1 MEENQQLQDKVDEL
15 TAQNSQLTQDLDE
28 LDRLEQL
35 YDLDQQYSEYDK
47 VAAQVIAMDDENWFS
62 TFTINR
68 GTDDGIQVDCNV
80 ITEGGLVRDRSGS
93 GKKLATVRSIID
105 DSSNVSAMTMSTSDR
120 CIVSGDLRL
129 INEGK
134 LQFIHLK
141 DNDDKIQEGEKIVT
155 SDVSEKFLPGILIGY
170 VSEIQEDPNNL
181 TKTGTLTPVVDFE
194 HIREVLVIKELK
206 TAERGFIN
214 EDQKKTVL
222 YPGYSG
228 LLYPADYG
236 FPGTGYRIHRS
247 ESAADR
253 HHFFRFYAG
262 KGHRYLDRIS
272 LRDTERYLLRKS
284 PGLLCPDLSVHRLR
298 SRMLHQDFYDEEIR
312 VPMF

>member
-1 MEENQQLQDKVDEL
+1 MKKKFNWVIKSKHILIIMILVCISLMALAATVSLPVGPVKNAIGYAIIPFQNGINSIGKTLDGATAGLQSKQQLVEENQQLQEKVDQL
-15 TAQNSQLTQDLDE
+15 TEQNSQLTQDLDE
-28 LDRLEQL
+28 LDRLQEL
-35 YDLDQQYSEYDK
+35 YALDQQYSEYDK

-68 GTDDGIQVDCNV
+68 GTDDRIQVDCNV
-80 ITEGGLVRDRSGS
+80 ITEGGLVGIVTEV
-93 GKKLATVRSIID
+93 GKDWATVRSIID

-141 DNDDKIQEGEKIVT
+141 DDEDRIQEGEKIIT

-170 VSEIQEDPNNL
+170 VSEIEEDPNNL

-206 TAERGFIN
+206 Q
-214 EDQKKTVL
+214 QK
-222 YPGYSG
+222 GDS
-228 LLYPADYG
+228 
-236 FPGTGYRIHRS
+236 
-247 ESAADR
+247 
-253 HHFFRFYAG
+253 
-262 KGHRYLDRIS
+262 
-272 LRDTERYLLRKS
+272 
-284 PGLLCPDLSVHRLR
+284 
-298 SRMLHQDFYDEEIR
+298 
-312 VPMF
+312 

>member
-1 MEENQQLQDKVDEL
+1 MKKKFNWVIKSKHILVIMILVCVSLMVLAATVSLPTGPVKSILGYAVIPFQKGINSIGTALDGATAGLQSRQALLEENQALQEQVDDL

-28 LDRLEQL
+28 LDRLQEL
-35 YDLDQQYSEYDK
+35 YALDQQYSEYDK
-47 VAAQVIAMDDENWFS
+47 VAAEVIAMDDENWFS

-80 ITEGGLVRDRSGS
+80 IAGSGLVGIVTDVGS
-93 GKKLATVRSIID
+93 NWATVRSIID

-141 DNDDKIQEGEKIVT
+141 DNDDRIQEGEKIVT

-170 VSEIQEDPNNL
+170 VSEIEEDPNNL

-206 TAERGFIN
+206 Q
-214 EDQKKTVL
+214 QK
-222 YPGYSG
+222 GDS
-228 LLYPADYG
+228 
-236 FPGTGYRIHRS
+236 
-247 ESAADR
+247 
-253 HHFFRFYAG
+253 
-262 KGHRYLDRIS
+262 
-272 LRDTERYLLRKS
+272 
-284 PGLLCPDLSVHRLR
+284 
-298 SRMLHQDFYDEEIR
+298 
-312 VPMF
+312 

>member
-1 MEENQQLQDKVDEL
+1 MKKKFNWVIKSKHILIIMILVCISLMALAATVSLPVGPVKNAIGYAIIPFQNGINSIGKTLDGATAGLQSKQQLVEENQQLQEKVDQL
-15 TAQNSQLTQDLDE
+15 TEQNSQLTQDLDE
-28 LDRLEQL
+28 LDRLQEL
-35 YDLDQQYSEYDK
+35 YALDQQYSEYDK

-80 ITEGGLVRDRSGS
+80 ITEGGLVGIVTEV
-93 GKKLATVRSIID
+93 GKDWATVRSIID

-120 CIVSGDLRL
+120 CIVAGDLRL

-141 DNDDKIQEGEKIVT
+141 DDDDRIQEGEKIIT

-181 TKTGTLTPVVDFE
+181 TKTGTLTPAVDFE

-206 TAERGFIN
+206 Q
-214 EDQKKTVL
+214 QK
-222 YPGYSG
+222 GDS
-228 LLYPADYG
+228 
-236 FPGTGYRIHRS
+236 
-247 ESAADR
+247 
-253 HHFFRFYAG
+253 
-262 KGHRYLDRIS
+262 
-272 LRDTERYLLRKS
+272 
-284 PGLLCPDLSVHRLR
+284 
-298 SRMLHQDFYDEEIR
+298 
-312 VPMF
+312 

>member
-1 MEENQQLQDKVDEL
+1 MKKKFNWVIKSKHILIIMILVCVSLMVLAVTVSLPTGPVKSVLGYAVIPFQKGINSIGTALDGATAGLQSKQKLLEENQALQEQVDDL

-28 LDRLEQL
+28 LDRLQKL
-35 YDLDQQYSEYDK
+35 YALDQQYSEYDK
-47 VAAQVIAMDDENWFS
+47 VAAEVIAMDDENWFS

-80 ITEGGLVRDRSGS
+80 IAGSGLVGIVTDVGS
-93 GKKLATVRSIID
+93 NWATVRSIID

-141 DNDDKIQEGEKIVT
+141 DNDDRIQEGEKIVT

-170 VSEIQEDPNNL
+170 VSEIEEDPDNL

-206 TAERGFIN
+206 Q
-214 EDQKKTVL
+214 QK
-222 YPGYSG
+222 GDS
-228 LLYPADYG
+228 
-236 FPGTGYRIHRS
+236 
-247 ESAADR
+247 
-253 HHFFRFYAG
+253 
-262 KGHRYLDRIS
+262 
-272 LRDTERYLLRKS
+272 
-284 PGLLCPDLSVHRLR
+284 
-298 SRMLHQDFYDEEIR
+298 
-312 VPMF
+312 

>member
-1 MEENQQLQDKVDEL
+1 MKKKFNWVIKSKHILVIMILVCVSLMVLAATVSLPTGPVKSILGYAVIPFQKGINSIGTALDGATAGLQSRQALLEENQALQEQVDDL

-28 LDRLEQL
+28 LDRLQEL
-35 YDLDQQYSEYDK
+35 YALDQQYSEYDK
-47 VAAQVIAMDDENWFS
+47 VAAEVIAMDDENWFS

-80 ITEGGLVRDRSGS
+80 IAGSGLVGIITDVGS
-93 GKKLATVRSIID
+93 NWATVRSIID

-141 DNDDKIQEGEKIVT
+141 DDDDRIQEGEKIVT

-170 VSEIQEDPNNL
+170 VSEIEEDPNNL

-206 TAERGFIN
+206 Q
-214 EDQKKTVL
+214 QK
-222 YPGYSG
+222 GDS
-228 LLYPADYG
+228 
-236 FPGTGYRIHRS
+236 
-247 ESAADR
+247 
-253 HHFFRFYAG
+253 
-262 KGHRYLDRIS
+262 
-272 LRDTERYLLRKS
+272 
-284 PGLLCPDLSVHRLR
+284 
-298 SRMLHQDFYDEEIR
+298 
-312 VPMF
+312 

>member
-1 MEENQQLQDKVDEL
+1 MKKKFNWVIKSKHILIIMILVCVSLMVLAVTVSLPTGPVKSVLGYAVIPFQKGINSIGTALDGATAGLQSKQKLLEENQALQEQVDDL

-28 LDRLEQL
+28 LDRLQKL
-35 YDLDQQYSEYDK
+35 YALDQQYSEYDK
-47 VAAQVIAMDDENWFS
+47 VAAEVIAMDDENWFS

-80 ITEGGLVRDRSGS
+80 IAGSGLVGIVTDVGS
-93 GKKLATVRSIID
+93 NWATVRSIID

-141 DNDDKIQEGEKIVT
+141 DNDDRIQEGEKIVT

-170 VSEIQEDPNNL
+170 VSEIEEDPNNL

-194 HIREVLVIKELK
+194 HILEVLVIKELK
-206 TAERGFIN
+206 Q
-214 EDQKKTVL
+214 QK
-222 YPGYSG
+222 GDS
-228 LLYPADYG
+228 
-236 FPGTGYRIHRS
+236 
-247 ESAADR
+247 
-253 HHFFRFYAG
+253 
-262 KGHRYLDRIS
+262 
-272 LRDTERYLLRKS
+272 
-284 PGLLCPDLSVHRLR
+284 
-298 SRMLHQDFYDEEIR
+298 
-312 VPMF
+312 

>member
-1 MEENQQLQDKVDEL
+1 MKKKFNWVIKSKHILVIMILICVSLMVLAATVSLPTGPVKSILGYAVIPFQKGINSIGTALDGATAGLQSRQALLEENQALQEQVDDL

-28 LDRLEQL
+28 LDRLQEL
-35 YDLDQQYSEYDK
+35 YALDQQYSEYDK
-47 VAAQVIAMDDENWFS
+47 VAAEVIAMDDENWFS

-80 ITEGGLVRDRSGS
+80 IAGSGLVGIVTDVGS
-93 GKKLATVRSIID
+93 NWATVRSIID

-141 DNDDKIQEGEKIVT
+141 DDDDRIQEGEKIVT

-170 VSEIQEDPNNL
+170 VSEIEEDPNNL

-194 HIREVLVIKELK
+194 HIREVLEIKELK
-206 TAERGFIN
+206 Q
-214 EDQKKTVL
+214 QK
-222 YPGYSG
+222 GDS
-228 LLYPADYG
+228 
-236 FPGTGYRIHRS
+236 
-247 ESAADR
+247 
-253 HHFFRFYAG
+253 
-262 KGHRYLDRIS
+262 
-272 LRDTERYLLRKS
+272 
-284 PGLLCPDLSVHRLR
+284 
-298 SRMLHQDFYDEEIR
+298 
-312 VPMF
+312 

>member
-1 MEENQQLQDKVDEL
+1 MEENQALQEQVDDL

-28 LDRLEQL
+28 LDRLQEL
-35 YDLDQQYSEYDK
+35 YALDQQYSEYDK
-47 VAAQVIAMDDENWFS
+47 VAAEVIAMDDENWFS

-68 GTDDGIQVDCNV
+68 GTDDGIQVDRNV
-80 ITEGGLVRDRSGS
+80 IAGSGLVGIVTDVGS
-93 GKKLATVRSIID
+93 NWATVRSIID

-141 DNDDKIQEGEKIVT
+141 DDDDRIQEGEKIVT

-170 VSEIQEDPNNL
+170 VSEIEEDPNNL

-206 TAERGFIN
+206 Q
-214 EDQKKTVL
+214 QK
-222 YPGYSG
+222 GDS
-228 LLYPADYG
+228 
-236 FPGTGYRIHRS
+236 
-247 ESAADR
+247 
-253 HHFFRFYAG
+253 
-262 KGHRYLDRIS
+262 
-272 LRDTERYLLRKS
+272 
-284 PGLLCPDLSVHRLR
+284 
-298 SRMLHQDFYDEEIR
+298 
-312 VPMF
+312 

>member
-1 MEENQQLQDKVDEL
+1 MKKKFNWVIKSKHILVIMILVCVSLMVLAATVSLPTGPVKSILGYAVIPFQKGINSIGTALDGATAGLQSRQALLEENQALQEQVDDL

-28 LDRLEQL
+28 LDRLQEL
-35 YDLDQQYSEYDK
+35 YALDQQYSEYDK
-47 VAAQVIAMDDENWFS
+47 VAAEVIAMDDENWFS

-80 ITEGGLVRDRSGS
+80 IAGSGLVGIVTDVGS
-93 GKKLATVRSIID
+93 NWATVRSIID
-105 DSSNVSAMTMSTSDR
+105 DSSKVSAMTMSTSDR

-141 DNDDKIQEGEKIVT
+141 DDDDRIQEGEKIVT

-170 VSEIQEDPNNL
+170 VSEIEEDPNNL

-206 TAERGFIN
+206 Q
-214 EDQKKTVL
+214 QK
-222 YPGYSG
+222 GDS
-228 LLYPADYG
+228 
-236 FPGTGYRIHRS
+236 
-247 ESAADR
+247 
-253 HHFFRFYAG
+253 
-262 KGHRYLDRIS
+262 
-272 LRDTERYLLRKS
+272 
-284 PGLLCPDLSVHRLR
+284 
-298 SRMLHQDFYDEEIR
+298 
-312 VPMF
+312 

>member
-1 MEENQQLQDKVDEL
+1 MKKKFNWVIKSKHIMVIMILVCVSLMVLAATVSLPTGPVKSILGYAVIPFQKGINSIGTALDGATAGLQSRQALLEENQALQEQVDDL

-28 LDRLEQL
+28 LDRLQEL
-35 YDLDQQYSEYDK
+35 YALDQQYSEYDK
-47 VAAQVIAMDDENWFS
+47 VADEVIAMDDENWFS

-68 GTDDGIQVDCNV
+68 GIDDGIQVDCNV
-80 ITEGGLVRDRSGS
+80 IAGSGLVGIVTDVGS
-93 GKKLATVRSIID
+93 NWATVRSIID

-141 DNDDKIQEGEKIVT
+141 DDDDRIQEGEKIVT

-170 VSEIQEDPNNL
+170 VSEIEEDPNNL

-206 TAERGFIN
+206 Q
-214 EDQKKTVL
+214 QK
-222 YPGYSG
+222 GDS
-228 LLYPADYG
+228 
-236 FPGTGYRIHRS
+236 
-247 ESAADR
+247 
-253 HHFFRFYAG
+253 
-262 KGHRYLDRIS
+262 
-272 LRDTERYLLRKS
+272 
-284 PGLLCPDLSVHRLR
+284 
-298 SRMLHQDFYDEEIR
+298 
-312 VPMF
+312 